1 MNVDLESALRLRQYP
16 GAVSWLQAAVAK
28 FDPGKKVSK
37 RSGLGIHREPLFIC
51 NLPFQRTRAKKALRR
66 AMDEHDDLISGG
78 RNIDLMKITI
88 QPKPFQLDLPRPSV
102 EIQRMAKVHQEFSAI
117 EKFAAEHM
125 DENLYARDFT
135 KAESNSSI
143 EGMASVQNQGLV
155 NRVMATGMQERR
167 HLLCQGRKMAPH
179 LQCLS
184 LHHMDSYLRLGPFH
198 LEVLALQPFVGVL
211 RGVYSNSQLREV
223 REVSSF

>member
-1 MNVDLESALRLRQYP
+1 
-16 GAVSWLQAAVAK
+16 
-28 FDPGKKVSK
+28 
-37 RSGLGIHREPLFIC
+37 
-51 NLPFQRTRAKKALRR
+51 
-66 AMDEHDDLISGG
+66 MDEHDDLISGG

-88 QPKPFQLDLPRPSV
+88 QPKPFQPDLPRPSV
-102 EIQRMAKVHQEFSAI
+102 EIQRMAKVHREFSAI

-179 LQCLS
+179 LHCLS
-184 LHHMDSYLRLGPFH
+184 LHHFDPYLRLGPFH
-198 LEVLALQPFVGVL
+198 LEVLALEPFVGVL
-211 RGVYSNSQLREV
+211 RGVYSNKQLREV
-223 REVSSF
+223 REVNS

>member
-1 MNVDLESALRLRQYP
+1 
-16 GAVSWLQAAVAK
+16 
-28 FDPGKKVSK
+28 
-37 RSGLGIHREPLFIC
+37 
-51 NLPFQRTRAKKALRR
+51 
-66 AMDEHDDLISGG
+66 MDEHDDLISGG

-88 QPKPFQLDLPRPSV
+88 QPKPFQPDLPRPSV
-102 EIQRMAKVHQEFSAI
+102 EIQRMAKIHREFLAI

-198 LEVLALQPFVGVL
+198 LEVLASEPFVGVL
-211 RGVYSNSQLREV
+211 RGVYSSSQLREV
-223 REVSSF
+223 REVNSLDQNFAIN